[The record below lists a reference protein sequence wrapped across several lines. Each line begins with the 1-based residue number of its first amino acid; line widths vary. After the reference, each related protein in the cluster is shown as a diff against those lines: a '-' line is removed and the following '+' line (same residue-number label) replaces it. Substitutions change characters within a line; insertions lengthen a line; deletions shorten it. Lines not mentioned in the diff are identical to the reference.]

1 MGITSNPSNFSSTGK
16 KKSKRGAEGGKKK
29 RGGRNEATLEKGGR
43 NGPSGNRVRVEW
55 AWAARG
61 VPASG
66 VVGRL
71 VAARVNPVDN
81 FRTLSRRKK
90 RPRSFSFFLATVSR
104 PCLSLAMMN
113 LR

>member
-55 AWAARG
+55 A
-61 VPASG
+61 
-66 VVGRL
+66 
-71 VAARVNPVDN
+71 
-81 FRTLSRRKK
+81 
-90 RPRSFSFFLATVSR
+90 
-104 PCLSLAMMN
+104 
-113 LR
+113 